1 MDQEMQR
8 NPDYNLVMK
17 FLSSITPGDMDKE
30 SADQLM
36 MIGQR
41 IQAGGSLTDKERE
54 MFLSV
59 VSAMPEMREQTGAAM
74 TEAEMGM
81 AGPGMT
87 DAQRAIMENE
97 AYNRRLAE
105 EMAMPSKDGMNYSPS
120 SGVSMEPNVMGIQE
134 MIEAGI
140 VKPTRPMARPA
151 APMKSPRPQA
161 RPMRQEATMAQIN
174 VANMEENADLFMAK
188 MGFPHDADG
197 LNMTDE
203 QLVNFVLLCQ
213 QEYMLGDEYDDEE
226 YEHDCDCEHGE
237 DCDCHHDDMMMD
249 MPEDSGVKVKVMRLG
264 GGNVHELMNE
274 ILGG

>member
-54 MFLSV
+54 MFQSV
-59 VSAMPEMREQTGAAM
+59 VGAMPEMREQTGAAM

-120 SGVSMEPNVMGIQE
+120 SGVSMEPNVMGLQE

-140 VKPTRPMARPA
+140 VKPTRPMARPS
-151 APMKSPRPQA
+151 APMTSPRPKA
-161 RPMRQEATMAQIN
+161 RPMR
-174 VANMEENADLFMAK
+174 
-188 MGFPHDADG
+188 
-197 LNMTDE
+197 
-203 QLVNFVLLCQ
+203 
-213 QEYMLGDEYDDEE
+213 
-226 YEHDCDCEHGE
+226 
-237 DCDCHHDDMMMD
+237 
-249 MPEDSGVKVKVMRLG
+249 
-264 GGNVHELMNE
+264 
-274 ILGG
+274 

>member
-1 MDQEMQR
+1 
-8 NPDYNLVMK
+8 MK

-59 VSAMPEMREQTGAAM
+59 VSAMPEMADMVTSGQMSQG
-74 TEAEMGM
+74 EAEMGM

-161 RPMRQEATMAQIN
+161 RPMR
-174 VANMEENADLFMAK
+174 
-188 MGFPHDADG
+188 
-197 LNMTDE
+197 
-203 QLVNFVLLCQ
+203 
-213 QEYMLGDEYDDEE
+213 
-226 YEHDCDCEHGE
+226 
-237 DCDCHHDDMMMD
+237 
-249 MPEDSGVKVKVMRLG
+249 
-264 GGNVHELMNE
+264 
-274 ILGG
+274 

>member
-54 MFLSV
+54 MFQSV
-59 VSAMPEMREQTGAAM
+59 VGAMPDMADMVTSGQMSQGEAA
-74 TEAEMGM
+74 MGM

-97 AYNRRLAE
+97 AYNRRLAK

-161 RPMRQEATMAQIN
+161 RPMR
-174 VANMEENADLFMAK
+174 
-188 MGFPHDADG
+188 
-197 LNMTDE
+197 
-203 QLVNFVLLCQ
+203 
-213 QEYMLGDEYDDEE
+213 
-226 YEHDCDCEHGE
+226 
-237 DCDCHHDDMMMD
+237 
-249 MPEDSGVKVKVMRLG
+249 
-264 GGNVHELMNE
+264 
-274 ILGG
+274 

>member
-30 SADQLM
+30 SAEQLM

-59 VSAMPEMREQTGAAM
+59 VSAMPEMADMVTSGQMSEGEAA
-74 TEAEMGM
+74 MGM

-161 RPMRQEATMAQIN
+161 RPMR
-174 VANMEENADLFMAK
+174 
-188 MGFPHDADG
+188 
-197 LNMTDE
+197 
-203 QLVNFVLLCQ
+203 
-213 QEYMLGDEYDDEE
+213 
-226 YEHDCDCEHGE
+226 
-237 DCDCHHDDMMMD
+237 
-249 MPEDSGVKVKVMRLG
+249 
-264 GGNVHELMNE
+264 
-274 ILGG
+274 

>member
-59 VSAMPEMREQTGAAM
+59 VSAMPEMADMVTSGQMSQGEAA
-74 TEAEMGM
+74 MGM

-87 DAQRAIMENE
+87 DGQRAIMENE

-161 RPMRQEATMAQIN
+161 RPMR
-174 VANMEENADLFMAK
+174 
-188 MGFPHDADG
+188 
-197 LNMTDE
+197 
-203 QLVNFVLLCQ
+203 
-213 QEYMLGDEYDDEE
+213 
-226 YEHDCDCEHGE
+226 
-237 DCDCHHDDMMMD
+237 
-249 MPEDSGVKVKVMRLG
+249 
-264 GGNVHELMNE
+264 
-274 ILGG
+274 

>member
-59 VSAMPEMREQTGAAM
+59 VSAMPEKEMSYEVDGQVERMSPEMMADMVTSGQISQGEAAM
-74 TEAEMGM
+74 GM
-81 AGPGMT
+81 PGPGMT

-105 EMAMPSKDGMNYSPS
+105 EMAMPSEDGMNYSPS

-161 RPMRQEATMAQIN
+161 RPMR
-174 VANMEENADLFMAK
+174 
-188 MGFPHDADG
+188 
-197 LNMTDE
+197 
-203 QLVNFVLLCQ
+203 
-213 QEYMLGDEYDDEE
+213 
-226 YEHDCDCEHGE
+226 
-237 DCDCHHDDMMMD
+237 
-249 MPEDSGVKVKVMRLG
+249 
-264 GGNVHELMNE
+264 
-274 ILGG
+274 

>member
-54 MFLSV
+54 MFQSV
-59 VSAMPEMREQTGAAM
+59 VGAMPEMADMVTSGQMSQGEAA
-74 TEAEMGM
+74 MGM

-105 EMAMPSKDGMNYSPS
+105 EMAMPSKDGMNYSQS
-120 SGVSMEPNVMGIQE
+120 SGVSMEPNVMGIEE

-161 RPMRQEATMAQIN
+161 RPMR
-174 VANMEENADLFMAK
+174 
-188 MGFPHDADG
+188 
-197 LNMTDE
+197 
-203 QLVNFVLLCQ
+203 
-213 QEYMLGDEYDDEE
+213 
-226 YEHDCDCEHGE
+226 
-237 DCDCHHDDMMMD
+237 
-249 MPEDSGVKVKVMRLG
+249 
-264 GGNVHELMNE
+264 
-274 ILGG
+274 

>member
-59 VSAMPEMREQTGAAM
+59 VSAMPEMSDMVTSGQMSQGEAA
-74 TEAEMGM
+74 MGM

-97 AYNRRLAE
+97 AYNRRLAK

-161 RPMRQEATMAQIN
+161 RPMR
-174 VANMEENADLFMAK
+174 
-188 MGFPHDADG
+188 
-197 LNMTDE
+197 
-203 QLVNFVLLCQ
+203 
-213 QEYMLGDEYDDEE
+213 
-226 YEHDCDCEHGE
+226 
-237 DCDCHHDDMMMD
+237 
-249 MPEDSGVKVKVMRLG
+249 
-264 GGNVHELMNE
+264 
-274 ILGG
+274 

>member
-54 MFLSV
+54 MFQSV
-59 VSAMPEMREQTGAAM
+59 VGAMPEMADMVTSGQMSQGEAA
-74 TEAEMGM
+74 MGM

-120 SGVSMEPNVMGIQE
+120 SGVSMEPNVMGIEE

-161 RPMRQEATMAQIN
+161 RPMR
-174 VANMEENADLFMAK
+174 
-188 MGFPHDADG
+188 
-197 LNMTDE
+197 
-203 QLVNFVLLCQ
+203 
-213 QEYMLGDEYDDEE
+213 
-226 YEHDCDCEHGE
+226 
-237 DCDCHHDDMMMD
+237 
-249 MPEDSGVKVKVMRLG
+249 
-264 GGNVHELMNE
+264 
-274 ILGG
+274 

>member
-74 TEAEMGM
+74 TEAAMGM

-97 AYNRRLAE
+97 AYNKRLAK

-120 SGVSMEPNVMGIQE
+120 SGVSMEPNVMGLQE

-161 RPMRQEATMAQIN
+161 RPMR
-174 VANMEENADLFMAK
+174 
-188 MGFPHDADG
+188 
-197 LNMTDE
+197 
-203 QLVNFVLLCQ
+203 
-213 QEYMLGDEYDDEE
+213 
-226 YEHDCDCEHGE
+226 
-237 DCDCHHDDMMMD
+237 
-249 MPEDSGVKVKVMRLG
+249 
-264 GGNVHELMNE
+264 
-274 ILGG
+274 

>member
-1 MDQEMQR
+1 MDEKMQA

-30 SADQLM
+30 SAEQLM

-59 VSAMPEMREQTGAAM
+59 VSAMPDMNDMVNSGQISEGEAA
-74 TEAEMGM
+74 MGM

-105 EMAMPSKDGMNYSPS
+105 EMAMPSKDGVNYSPS
-120 SGVSMEPNVMGIQE
+120 SGVSMEPNVMGLQE

-140 VKPTRPMARPA
+140 VKPTRPMARPS
-151 APMKSPRPQA
+151 APMTSPRPRM
-161 RPMRQEATMAQIN
+161 RP
-174 VANMEENADLFMAK
+174 
-188 MGFPHDADG
+188 
-197 LNMTDE
+197 
-203 QLVNFVLLCQ
+203 
-213 QEYMLGDEYDDEE
+213 
-226 YEHDCDCEHGE
+226 
-237 DCDCHHDDMMMD
+237 
-249 MPEDSGVKVKVMRLG
+249 
-264 GGNVHELMNE
+264 
-274 ILGG
+274 

>member
-54 MFLSV
+54 MFQSV
-59 VSAMPEMREQTGAAM
+59 VGAMPEMADMVTSGQMSQGEAA
-74 TEAEMGM
+74 MGM

-105 EMAMPSKDGMNYSPS
+105 EMAMPSKDSMNYSPS
-120 SGVSMEPNVMGIQE
+120 SGVSMDPNIMGIEE

-161 RPMRQEATMAQIN
+161 RPMR
-174 VANMEENADLFMAK
+174 
-188 MGFPHDADG
+188 
-197 LNMTDE
+197 
-203 QLVNFVLLCQ
+203 
-213 QEYMLGDEYDDEE
+213 
-226 YEHDCDCEHGE
+226 
-237 DCDCHHDDMMMD
+237 
-249 MPEDSGVKVKVMRLG
+249 
-264 GGNVHELMNE
+264 
-274 ILGG
+274 

>member
-59 VSAMPEMREQTGAAM
+59 VSAMPEVADMVTSGQMSQGEAA
-74 TEAEMGM
+74 MGM

-87 DAQRAIMENE
+87 DAQRTIMENE

-161 RPMRQEATMAQIN
+161 RPMR
-174 VANMEENADLFMAK
+174 
-188 MGFPHDADG
+188 
-197 LNMTDE
+197 
-203 QLVNFVLLCQ
+203 
-213 QEYMLGDEYDDEE
+213 
-226 YEHDCDCEHGE
+226 
-237 DCDCHHDDMMMD
+237 
-249 MPEDSGVKVKVMRLG
+249 
-264 GGNVHELMNE
+264 
-274 ILGG
+274 

>member
-59 VSAMPEMREQTGAAM
+59 VSAMPEKEMMDPGSAVREGEAAM
-74 TEAEMGM
+74 GIMDPGSAVRGCEAAMVMSQQTM
-81 AGPGMT
+81 ADMVAQGQKSAIDGMT

-161 RPMRQEATMAQIN
+161 RPMR
-174 VANMEENADLFMAK
+174 
-188 MGFPHDADG
+188 
-197 LNMTDE
+197 
-203 QLVNFVLLCQ
+203 
-213 QEYMLGDEYDDEE
+213 
-226 YEHDCDCEHGE
+226 
-237 DCDCHHDDMMMD
+237 
-249 MPEDSGVKVKVMRLG
+249 
-264 GGNVHELMNE
+264 
-274 ILGG
+274 

>member
-54 MFLSV
+54 MFQSV
-59 VSAMPEMREQTGAAM
+59 VSAMPEMADMVTSGQMSQGEAA
-74 TEAEMGM
+74 MGM

-105 EMAMPSKDGMNYSPS
+105 EMAMPSKDGMNYSQS

-161 RPMRQEATMAQIN
+161 RPMR
-174 VANMEENADLFMAK
+174 
-188 MGFPHDADG
+188 
-197 LNMTDE
+197 
-203 QLVNFVLLCQ
+203 
-213 QEYMLGDEYDDEE
+213 
-226 YEHDCDCEHGE
+226 
-237 DCDCHHDDMMMD
+237 
-249 MPEDSGVKVKVMRLG
+249 
-264 GGNVHELMNE
+264 
-274 ILGG
+274 

>member
-59 VSAMPEMREQTGAAM
+59 VSAMPEMADMVTSGQMSQGEAA
-74 TEAEMGM
+74 MGM

-161 RPMRQEATMAQIN
+161 RPMR
-174 VANMEENADLFMAK
+174 
-188 MGFPHDADG
+188 
-197 LNMTDE
+197 
-203 QLVNFVLLCQ
+203 
-213 QEYMLGDEYDDEE
+213 
-226 YEHDCDCEHGE
+226 
-237 DCDCHHDDMMMD
+237 
-249 MPEDSGVKVKVMRLG
+249 
-264 GGNVHELMNE
+264 
-274 ILGG
+274 

>member
-59 VSAMPEMREQTGAAM
+59 VSAMPEK
-74 TEAEMGM
+74 EMSYEVDG
-81 AGPGMT
+81 
-87 DAQRAIMENE
+87 QMERMSPE
-97 AYNRRLAE
+97 MMDSLIRSGQVTPDQMSTYMVDGQEKRLAPSQ
-105 EMAMPSKDGMNYSPS
+105 MGGVTPMPSEDGMNYSPS
-120 SGVSMEPNVMGIQE
+120 SGVSMEPNVMGLQE

-161 RPMRQEATMAQIN
+161 RPMR
-174 VANMEENADLFMAK
+174 
-188 MGFPHDADG
+188 
-197 LNMTDE
+197 
-203 QLVNFVLLCQ
+203 
-213 QEYMLGDEYDDEE
+213 
-226 YEHDCDCEHGE
+226 
-237 DCDCHHDDMMMD
+237 
-249 MPEDSGVKVKVMRLG
+249 
-264 GGNVHELMNE
+264 
-274 ILGG
+274 

>member
-54 MFLSV
+54 MFQSV
-59 VSAMPEMREQTGAAM
+59 VGAMPEMADMVTSGQMSQGEAA
-74 TEAEMGM
+74 MGM

-105 EMAMPSKDGMNYSPS
+105 EMAMPSKDGINYSPS
-120 SGVSMEPNVMGIQE
+120 SGVSMEPNVMGIEE

-151 APMKSPRPQA
+151 APMTSPRPPA
-161 RPMRQEATMAQIN
+161 RPMR
-174 VANMEENADLFMAK
+174 
-188 MGFPHDADG
+188 
-197 LNMTDE
+197 
-203 QLVNFVLLCQ
+203 
-213 QEYMLGDEYDDEE
+213 
-226 YEHDCDCEHGE
+226 
-237 DCDCHHDDMMMD
+237 
-249 MPEDSGVKVKVMRLG
+249 
-264 GGNVHELMNE
+264 
-274 ILGG
+274 

>member
-59 VSAMPEMREQTGAAM
+59 VSAMPEVEMMDPGSAVREGEAA
-74 TEAEMGM
+74 MGM

-161 RPMRQEATMAQIN
+161 RPMR
-174 VANMEENADLFMAK
+174 
-188 MGFPHDADG
+188 
-197 LNMTDE
+197 
-203 QLVNFVLLCQ
+203 
-213 QEYMLGDEYDDEE
+213 
-226 YEHDCDCEHGE
+226 
-237 DCDCHHDDMMMD
+237 
-249 MPEDSGVKVKVMRLG
+249 
-264 GGNVHELMNE
+264 
-274 ILGG
+274 

>member
-59 VSAMPEMREQTGAAM
+59 VSAMPEMADMVTSGQMSEGEAA
-74 TEAEMGM
+74 MGM

-161 RPMRQEATMAQIN
+161 RPMR
-174 VANMEENADLFMAK
+174 
-188 MGFPHDADG
+188 
-197 LNMTDE
+197 
-203 QLVNFVLLCQ
+203 
-213 QEYMLGDEYDDEE
+213 
-226 YEHDCDCEHGE
+226 
-237 DCDCHHDDMMMD
+237 
-249 MPEDSGVKVKVMRLG
+249 
-264 GGNVHELMNE
+264 
-274 ILGG
+274 

>member
-59 VSAMPEMREQTGAAM
+59 VSAMPEVADMVTSGQMSQGEAA
-74 TEAEMGM
+74 MGM

-161 RPMRQEATMAQIN
+161 RPMR
-174 VANMEENADLFMAK
+174 
-188 MGFPHDADG
+188 
-197 LNMTDE
+197 
-203 QLVNFVLLCQ
+203 
-213 QEYMLGDEYDDEE
+213 
-226 YEHDCDCEHGE
+226 
-237 DCDCHHDDMMMD
+237 
-249 MPEDSGVKVKVMRLG
+249 
-264 GGNVHELMNE
+264 
-274 ILGG
+274 

>member
-74 TEAEMGM
+74 TEAAMGM

-105 EMAMPSKDGMNYSPS
+105 EMAMPSKDGINYSPS
-120 SGVSMEPNVMGIQE
+120 SGVSMEPNVMGIEE

-151 APMKSPRPQA
+151 APMTSPRPPA
-161 RPMRQEATMAQIN
+161 RPM
-174 VANMEENADLFMAK
+174 K
-188 MGFPHDADG
+188 
-197 LNMTDE
+197 
-203 QLVNFVLLCQ
+203 
-213 QEYMLGDEYDDEE
+213 
-226 YEHDCDCEHGE
+226 
-237 DCDCHHDDMMMD
+237 
-249 MPEDSGVKVKVMRLG
+249 
-264 GGNVHELMNE
+264 
-274 ILGG
+274 

>member
-1 MDQEMQR
+1 MDQEMKA

-30 SADQLM
+30 SAEQLM

-54 MFLSV
+54 MFQSV
-59 VSAMPEMREQTGAAM
+59 VGAMPEMADMVTSGQMSQGEAA
-74 TEAEMGM
+74 MGM

-120 SGVSMEPNVMGIQE
+120 SGVSMDPSVMGLQE

-161 RPMRQEATMAQIN
+161 RPMR
-174 VANMEENADLFMAK
+174 
-188 MGFPHDADG
+188 
-197 LNMTDE
+197 
-203 QLVNFVLLCQ
+203 
-213 QEYMLGDEYDDEE
+213 
-226 YEHDCDCEHGE
+226 
-237 DCDCHHDDMMMD
+237 
-249 MPEDSGVKVKVMRLG
+249 
-264 GGNVHELMNE
+264 
-274 ILGG
+274 

>member
-1 MDQEMQR
+1 MDEKMQA

-30 SADQLM
+30 SAEQLM

-59 VSAMPEMREQTGAAM
+59 VSAMPEKEMMDPGSAVREGEAAM
-74 TEAEMGM
+74 GIMDPGSAVRGGEAAMGM
-81 AGPGMT
+81 SQQTMADMVAQGQKSAIDGMT

-120 SGVSMEPNVMGIQE
+120 SGVSMEPNVMGLQE

-161 RPMRQEATMAQIN
+161 RPMR
-174 VANMEENADLFMAK
+174 
-188 MGFPHDADG
+188 
-197 LNMTDE
+197 
-203 QLVNFVLLCQ
+203 
-213 QEYMLGDEYDDEE
+213 
-226 YEHDCDCEHGE
+226 
-237 DCDCHHDDMMMD
+237 
-249 MPEDSGVKVKVMRLG
+249 
-264 GGNVHELMNE
+264 
-274 ILGG
+274 

>member
-59 VSAMPEMREQTGAAM
+59 VSAMPEREMSYEVDGQMERMSPEMMDNMVKSGQISQGEARLGMDTAMPSNLSPEDMRRFMDMKSAAQTK
-74 TEAEMGM
+74 MGM

-161 RPMRQEATMAQIN
+161 RPMR
-174 VANMEENADLFMAK
+174 
-188 MGFPHDADG
+188 
-197 LNMTDE
+197 
-203 QLVNFVLLCQ
+203 
-213 QEYMLGDEYDDEE
+213 
-226 YEHDCDCEHGE
+226 
-237 DCDCHHDDMMMD
+237 
-249 MPEDSGVKVKVMRLG
+249 
-264 GGNVHELMNE
+264 
-274 ILGG
+274 

>member
-59 VSAMPEMREQTGAAM
+59 VSAMPKMADMVTSGQMSQGEAA
-74 TEAEMGM
+74 MGM

-140 VKPTRPMARPA
+140 IKPTRPMARPA

-161 RPMRQEATMAQIN
+161 RPMR
-174 VANMEENADLFMAK
+174 
-188 MGFPHDADG
+188 
-197 LNMTDE
+197 
-203 QLVNFVLLCQ
+203 
-213 QEYMLGDEYDDEE
+213 
-226 YEHDCDCEHGE
+226 
-237 DCDCHHDDMMMD
+237 
-249 MPEDSGVKVKVMRLG
+249 
-264 GGNVHELMNE
+264 
-274 ILGG
+274 

>member
-59 VSAMPEMREQTGAAM
+59 VSAMPEMADMVTSGQISQGEAA
-74 TEAEMGM
+74 MGM

-105 EMAMPSKDGMNYSPS
+105 EMAMPSKDGMNYSQS
-120 SGVSMEPNVMGIQE
+120 SGVSMEPNVMGIEE

-161 RPMRQEATMAQIN
+161 RPMR
-174 VANMEENADLFMAK
+174 
-188 MGFPHDADG
+188 
-197 LNMTDE
+197 
-203 QLVNFVLLCQ
+203 
-213 QEYMLGDEYDDEE
+213 
-226 YEHDCDCEHGE
+226 
-237 DCDCHHDDMMMD
+237 
-249 MPEDSGVKVKVMRLG
+249 
-264 GGNVHELMNE
+264 
-274 ILGG
+274 

>member
-54 MFLSV
+54 MFQSV
-59 VSAMPEMREQTGAAM
+59 VGAMPEMADMVTSGQMSQGEAA
-74 TEAEMGM
+74 MGM

-161 RPMRQEATMAQIN
+161 RPMR
-174 VANMEENADLFMAK
+174 
-188 MGFPHDADG
+188 
-197 LNMTDE
+197 
-203 QLVNFVLLCQ
+203 
-213 QEYMLGDEYDDEE
+213 
-226 YEHDCDCEHGE
+226 
-237 DCDCHHDDMMMD
+237 
-249 MPEDSGVKVKVMRLG
+249 
-264 GGNVHELMNE
+264 
-274 ILGG
+274 